1 MTRPGHDVKL
11 TTSVTIHID
20 RGKVMSSF
28 DYEIHIDEMMRLEA
42 LRAEYDAWQ
51 MERDRE
57 REREEIAELSPLMC
71 ELPDALSV

>member
-1 MTRPGHDVKL
+1 
-11 TTSVTIHID
+11 
-20 RGKVMSSF
+20 MSSF

-57 REREEIAELSPLMC
+57 REREEIETLSPLMC
-71 ELPDALSV
+71 ELLDALSVWH

>member
-1 MTRPGHDVKL
+1 MTVTFTL
-11 TTSVTIHID
+11 T
-20 RGKVMSSF
+20 RGNDMSSF

-57 REREEIAELSPLMC
+57 REREEIETLSPLMC
-71 ELPDALSV
+71 ELLDALSV

>member
-20 RGKVMSSF
+20 RGNEMSSL

-57 REREEIAELSPLMC
+57 REEIETLSPLMC
-71 ELPDALSV
+71 ELLDALSV